1 MKNYLTKTEA
11 EKHYVLKGMSKV
23 VKSRSLGTLYY
34 DMFEHEKGREFKESM
49 PLEVGIVWLCSGY
62 VDSAEFPKYKC
73 PCCGKETLVPYCC
86 IGSVL
91 SGAHVIKFHCLNCKE
106 RVAFNDILDYFH
118 LIRNYCMKNRDK
130 MKNDRVFVQLKN
142 KQVSLDK
149 IIKK

>member
-11 EKHYVLKGMSKV
+11 EKHYVLKCMSKI

-106 RVAFNDILDYFH
+106 RIAFNDILDYFH
-118 LIRNYCMKNRDK
+118 LIRNYCMKNPDK

-142 KQVSLDK
+142 KKISLDK